1 MIVKNHKA
9 FTDPDEALPF
19 NINTIAT
26 IKTDG
31 EPVYSKSYPH
41 SMGVTEFVNAEVKQ
55 LLEDGVIRLSRS
67 PYNNPTWVVDK
78 KGTDQNGVKKKRNR
92 FIIDFRKINQ

>member
-1 MIVKNHKA
+1 MILKNSTA
-9 FTDPDEALPF
+9 FADPDEALPF

-41 SMGVTEFVNAEVKQ
+41 PKGVTEFVNAEVKQ
-55 LLEDGVIRLSRS
+55 LLADGIVRHLDHRTTIQLGSS
-67 PYNNPTWVVDK
+67 
-78 KGTDQNGVKKKRNR
+78 KKREPT
-92 FIIDFRKINQ
+92 KMG